1 MPHKLS
7 NFGSRLRA
15 NEGLLMVRIKSQTS
29 LIIWLTDQTK
39 DVLRSHCLQKLLSV
53 LSSVWLFGRVFIFR
67 FLPLG
72 RAFFLSLFLFG
83 FFVGLPFFLS
93 EPCARW
99 VRSMGLAGNVCLH
112 GRAFPSKFFVKPCV
126 SPSCC
131 LFRFLPPRDDHLH
144 QLDFSIAY

>member
-29 LIIWLTDQTK
+29 LIILLTDQAK

-53 LSSVWLFGRVFIFR
+53 LSSVWLLGRVFIFR

-83 FFVGLPFFLS
+83 FFVGLPFFIGTMCTLGAINGS
-93 EPCARW
+93 
-99 VRSMGLAGNVCLH
+99 GNVCLH
-112 GRAFPSKFFVKPCV
+112 CTCRAFPSKFFVKPCV